1 MKGTEPRSGQK
12 LSWQTVAVSLGGVAV
27 VGLIVAVIISS
38 TAFKSP
44 AQAMADAAPPKPTQ
58 VTVGVEVRPLYEQII
73 TRGKIVSTPGLVV
86 PLPQA
91 LVTAGGV
98 VTGTPMQVGQAIYE
112 GSPVLEVNG
121 LPVLAFS
128 WPFRAYRELHAGMS
142 GPDVEQLEKSLV
154 TLGLLVQAND
164 IFDKQTSAALKK
176 HYDNIGYPYRGNDD
190 DKGNVPTA
198 GSSKATDSATQQGA
212 SLTGSVTLLP
222 QQVLAL
228 PAEVERLE
236 SLDVKIGTEI
246 TPETKSLGS
255 ATAGSLI
262 VNVVIPI
269 AQAKHLVAGDAATIS
284 QSGGS
289 ELDLTV
295 TEVAADV
302 TDVPELGSGVLVK
315 LLFNASG
322 GVASP
327 TGQTEKVV
335 LSSGGSLASVT
346 AVPLTAVYTNPDG
359 SSYVELPERAAGG
372 RIGITLGDA
381 AGGWVEIRASDSPLE
396 EGTEVVVGKS

>member
-1 MKGTEPRSGQK
+1 
-12 LSWQTVAVSLGGVAV
+12 
-27 VGLIVAVIISS
+27 
-38 TAFKSP
+38 
-44 AQAMADAAPPKPTQ
+44 MADAAPPKPTQ